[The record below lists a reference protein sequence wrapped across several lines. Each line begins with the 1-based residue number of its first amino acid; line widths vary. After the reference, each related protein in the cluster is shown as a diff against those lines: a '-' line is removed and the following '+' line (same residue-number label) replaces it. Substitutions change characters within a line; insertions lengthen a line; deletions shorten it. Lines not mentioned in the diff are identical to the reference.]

1 MDDPKNDIPT
11 DPPAEAP
18 HLATIGGIPPEGPTT
33 ASAPQSGD
41 GVVLRTV
48 YPTDVFE
55 HGIKGAPPITA
66 TGTAVSKSAASQ
78 ITKLAKQTPDVEVE
92 EV

>member
-1 MDDPKNDIPT
+1 MDDPKLDTPT

-33 ASAPQSGD
+33 ASAPKDGD

-55 HGIKGAPPITA
+55 HGIKGAEPITA

-78 ITKLAKQTPDVEVE
+78 IKKLAKRTPDVEVE